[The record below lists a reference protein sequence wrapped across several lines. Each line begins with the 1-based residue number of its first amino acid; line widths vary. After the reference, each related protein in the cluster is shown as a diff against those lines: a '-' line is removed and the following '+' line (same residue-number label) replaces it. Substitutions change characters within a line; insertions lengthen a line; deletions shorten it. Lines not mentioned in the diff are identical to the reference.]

1 MIGLRR
7 GLIALGAGTFARGLI
22 AIAAILPSDHVSP
35 RGLELAATPMI
46 GYSVASAGLVRL

>member
-1 MIGLRR
+1 
-7 GLIALGAGTFARGLI
+7 LIALGAGAFARGLI

-46 GYSVASAGLVRL
+46 GYSVASAGLVRR